1 MGEKNREL
9 RAASASEE
17 DLRSL
22 AERMRSV
29 HISRIREMPRIELY
43 LDQLLTLVSQELE
56 FMQVPGETLVT
67 GSMVNNYVK
76 QGVIPAPRKKRY
88 TRRHVASL
96 LFVCAL
102 KRVFSISQVSQL
114 AALIWSSELDLEAVS
129 ITTTDDDVAALVAML
144 VVALVSWLVVIVAYV
159 VALVVSWAR
168 AIQIYVMAA
177 FSPIPLAL
185 VSLDET
191 RQMGVGYLKNFAAV
205 CLHRRRAVL
214 RASVPRDVRAP
225 DPLAREERS
234 VGARHPGRVIRMDT
248 SARSP

>member
-1 MGEKNREL
+1 MADKSKALVPVRVTDERRREL
-9 RAASASEE
+9 AQR
-17 DLRSL
+17 LG
-22 AERMRSV
+22 SV

-114 AALIWSSELDLEAVS
+114 AALIWSSDLDLEALYDS
-129 ITTTDDDVAALVAML
+129 SCAALEAAL
-144 VVALVSWLVVIVAYV
+144 ARRFSPGGEQACQEGALVLLDKDGAPAETGLAWLLQAAMDALADKVAV
-159 VALVVSWAR
+159 E
-168 AIQIYVMAA
+168 Q
-177 FSPIPLAL
+177 
-185 VSLDET
+185 
-191 RQMGVGYLKNFAAV
+191 
-205 CLHRRRAVL
+205 VL
-214 RASVPRDVRAP
+214 
-225 DPLAREERS
+225 LLGER
-234 VGARHPGRVIRMDT
+234 GA
-248 SARSP
+248 

>member
-9 RAASASEE
+9 RAASASED
-17 DLRSL
+17 DLRFL
-22 AERMRSV
+22 GERMRSV

-114 AALIWSSELDLEAVS
+114 AALIWSSDLDLEALYDS
-129 ITTTDDDVAALVAML
+129 SCAALEAAL
-144 VVALVSWLVVIVAYV
+144 ARRFSPGGEQACQEGALVLLDKDGAPAETGLAWLLQAAMDALADKVAV
-159 VALVVSWAR
+159 E
-168 AIQIYVMAA
+168 Q
-177 FSPIPLAL
+177 
-185 VSLDET
+185 
-191 RQMGVGYLKNFAAV
+191 
-205 CLHRRRAVL
+205 VL
-214 RASVPRDVRAP
+214 
-225 DPLAREERS
+225 LLGEQ
-234 VGARHPGRVIRMDT
+234 GA
-248 SARSP
+248 

>member
-9 RAASASEE
+9 RAASASED

-102 KRVFSISQVSQL
+102 KRVFSISQVSQI
-114 AALIWSSELDLEAVS
+114 AALIWSSELDLEALYDS
-129 ITTTDDDVAALVAML
+129 SCAALEA
-144 VVALVSWLVVIVAYV
+144 AL
-159 VALVVSWAR
+159 AR
-168 AIQIYVMAA
+168 R
-177 FSPIPLAL
+177 FSPGGEPAGQESSLVLLDKDGGPAETGLAWL
-185 VSLDET
+185 L
-191 RQMGVGYLKNFAAV
+191 QAAMDALADKV
-205 CLHRRRAVL
+205 AVEQVL
-214 RASVPRDVRAP
+214 
-225 DPLAREERS
+225 LLGERE
-234 VGARHPGRVIRMDT
+234 A
-248 SARSP
+248 

>member
-9 RAASASEE
+9 RPVQASEE
-17 DLRSL
+17 DLEAL

-29 HISRIREMPRIELY
+29 HIARIREMPRIELY

-102 KRVFSISQVSQL
+102 KRVFSIAQVSQL
-114 AALIWSSELDLEAVS
+114 AALIWSSDLDLEALYDGS
-129 ITTTDDDVAALVAML
+129 CAALEAALARRVSPEGEDARREP
-144 VVALVSWLVVIVAYV
+144 ALVLLDADGSPAEAGLAWLLQAAMDALADKVAV
-159 VALVVSWAR
+159 E
-168 AIQIYVMAA
+168 Q
-177 FSPIPLAL
+177 
-185 VSLDET
+185 
-191 RQMGVGYLKNFAAV
+191 
-205 CLHRRRAVL
+205 VL
-214 RASVPRDVRAP
+214 
-225 DPLAREERS
+225 LIGER
-234 VGARHPGRVIRMDT
+234 GA
-248 SARSP
+248 

>member
-9 RAASASEE
+9 RAASASED

-22 AERMRSV
+22 GERMRSV

-114 AALIWSSELDLEAVS
+114 AALIWSSELNLEALYDS
-129 ITTTDDDVAALVAML
+129 SCAALEAAL
-144 VVALVSWLVVIVAYV
+144 ARRFSPGGEQACQEGALVLLDKDGAPAETGLAWLLQAAMDALADKVAV
-159 VALVVSWAR
+159 E
-168 AIQIYVMAA
+168 Q
-177 FSPIPLAL
+177 
-185 VSLDET
+185 
-191 RQMGVGYLKNFAAV
+191 
-205 CLHRRRAVL
+205 VL
-214 RASVPRDVRAP
+214 
-225 DPLAREERS
+225 LLGER
-234 VGARHPGRVIRMDT
+234 GA
-248 SARSP
+248 

>member
-9 RAASASEE
+9 RAASASED

-22 AERMRSV
+22 GERMRSV

-76 QGVIPAPRKKRY
+76 QGVIPAPCKKRY

-114 AALIWSSELDLEAVS
+114 AALIWSSELDLEALYDS
-129 ITTTDDDVAALVAML
+129 SCAALEAAL
-144 VVALVSWLVVIVAYV
+144 ARRFSPGGEQACQEGALVLLDKEGAPAETGLAWLLQAAMDALADKVAV
-159 VALVVSWAR
+159 E
-168 AIQIYVMAA
+168 Q
-177 FSPIPLAL
+177 
-185 VSLDET
+185 
-191 RQMGVGYLKNFAAV
+191 
-205 CLHRRRAVL
+205 VL
-214 RASVPRDVRAP
+214 
-225 DPLAREERS
+225 LLGER
-234 VGARHPGRVIRMDT
+234 GA
-248 SARSP
+248 

>member
-1 MGEKNREL
+1 MADKTKALVVARVGDEQR
-9 RAASASEE
+9 RM
-17 DLRSL
+17 L

-76 QGVIPAPRKKRY
+76 QGVIPAPHKKRY

-114 AALIWSSELDLEAVS
+114 AALIWSSGLDLEALYDS
-129 ITTTDDDVAALVAML
+129 SCAALEAALV
-144 VVALVSWLVVIVAYV
+144 
-159 VALVVSWAR
+159 R
-168 AIQIYVMAA
+168 R
-177 FSPIPLAL
+177 FSPSDDLGAPAPVPALAL
-185 VSLDET
+185 VDANGEP
-191 RQMGVGYLKNFAAV
+191 A
-205 CLHRRRAVL
+205 
-214 RASVPRDVRAP
+214 AP
-225 DPLAREERS
+225 DLAWLLQAAMEALADKVTVEQVLLMGS
-234 VGARHPGRVIRMDT
+234 GEATGR
-248 SARSP
+248 

>member
-9 RAASASEE
+9 RAASASED

-22 AERMRSV
+22 GERMRSV

-102 KRVFSISQVSQL
+102 KRVFSIPQVSQL
-114 AALIWSSELDLEAVS
+114 AALIWSSDLDLEALYDS
-129 ITTTDDDVAALVAML
+129 SCAALEAAL
-144 VVALVSWLVVIVAYV
+144 ARRFSPGGEQACQEGALVLLGKDGAPAETGLAWLLQAAMDALADKVAV
-159 VALVVSWAR
+159 E
-168 AIQIYVMAA
+168 Q
-177 FSPIPLAL
+177 
-185 VSLDET
+185 
-191 RQMGVGYLKNFAAV
+191 
-205 CLHRRRAVL
+205 VL
-214 RASVPRDVRAP
+214 
-225 DPLAREERS
+225 LLGER
-234 VGARHPGRVIRMDT
+234 GA
-248 SARSP
+248 